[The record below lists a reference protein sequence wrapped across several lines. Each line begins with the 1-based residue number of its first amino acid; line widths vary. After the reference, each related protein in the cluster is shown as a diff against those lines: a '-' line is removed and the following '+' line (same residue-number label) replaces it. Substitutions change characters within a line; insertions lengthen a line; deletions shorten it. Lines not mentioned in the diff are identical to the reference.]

1 MKYEGKTPEEIKK
14 IEIKEFEKK
23 VKKVLEEKK
32 REERRK
38 INLEDIGQILPWYSE
53 KEDVIRPRI
62 KLIGKK
68 LGMFRLVQAITGWSD
83 KEIVDEALSHFLKSK
98 YVKTMLEGLREE
110 LKDIEKEEFWM
121 GI

>member
-1 MKYEGKTPEEIKK
+1 MKEKTLGEYWKEQWEKGRKKAIKAIEEA
-14 IEIKEFEKK
+14 EKK
-23 VKKVLEEKK
+23 EKEK
-32 REERRK
+32 R
-38 INLEDIGQILPWYSE
+38 LEDIGQILPWYSE

-98 YVKTMLEGLREE
+98 YVKTMLESLKEE
-110 LKDIEKEEFWM
+110 LKEVEKEEFWM

>member
-1 MKYEGKTPEEIKK
+1 MKEKTLGEYWKEQWEEGRRKAIEKAERAKREKEKKK
-14 IEIKEFEKK
+14 I
-23 VKKVLEEKK
+23 
-32 REERRK
+32 
-38 INLEDIGQILPWYSE
+38 EDIGQILPWETE
-53 KEDVIRPRI
+53 KEDLIRPRI

-98 YVKTMLEGLREE
+98 YVKTMLESLREE
-110 LKDIEKEEFWM
+110 LKEIDKEEFWM